1 MSANDLI
8 SFDVDIFRSA
18 LDSASLETEK
28 IVKQAI
34 YSTMSK
40 VRKHA
45 ASKFSSLVRETWNI
59 RKTDLDAR
67 FNVKAGNR
75 GDHYDSFEMTI
86 KGKSVSLAHFGAIQ
100 YAGSRKITERK
111 GMTMRRRSKFQ
122 GVQVEVLKGR
132 RVQLKGAWL
141 QAIPNWGVVVRQ
153 RRNKD
158 RLSAEIKAIISPAS
172 MFNDASIADR
182 FEEDVIA
189 FLERTFEHEL
199 TYRLTQA
206 GYL

>member
-1 MSANDLI
+1 MSSKDLVY
-8 SFDVDIFRSA
+8 FDVDVFRSA
-18 LDSASLETEK
+18 LDSATADMQK
-28 IVKQAI
+28 VVKQAI

-40 VRKHA
+40 VRRHA
-45 ASKFSSLVRETWNI
+45 ASKFSSMVRETWNI

-67 FNVKAGNR
+67 FSVKAGNR
-75 GDHYDSFEMTI
+75 GESYDAFEMTI

-100 YAGSRKITERK
+100 YAGARKITERK
-111 GMTMRRRSKFQ
+111 GMTMLRRSKFQ
-122 GVQVEVLKGR
+122 GVQVEVIKGR

-153 RRNKD
+153 RKNKN

-172 MFNDASIADR
+172 MYGNAGFADR
-182 FEEDVIA
+182 FEEDIID

-199 TYRLTQA
+199 QWRLKQS